1 MTHPEG
7 GQKVAINTSVTNSKI
22 TAVHRLAFQMR
33 IVVLSVSCVMGGIW
47 GFFGQK
53 DSVFRSV
60 ILKNVKGPATKKKK
74 KGKRLNDSMITRSSP
89 RRYQIFPDL

>member
-74 KGKRLNDSMITRSSP
+74 KEKD
-89 RRYQIFPDL
+89 

>member
-74 KGKRLNDSMITRSSP
+74 RKRLNDSMITRSSP

>member
-33 IVVLSVSCVMGGIW
+33 IVVLSVSCVMGGS
-47 GFFGQK
+47 GFF
-53 DSVFRSV
+53 
-60 ILKNVKGPATKKKK
+60 LA
-74 KGKRLNDSMITRSSP
+74 KRIQFLEV
-89 RRYQIFPDL
+89 